1 MLLILAGVAI
11 SMLSGDNGI
20 LNKAVQAKDA
30 TRGGEVQET
39 VALEAANNVG
49 AEYLGGTK
57 KTRPQVISEL
67 HANGKLTDAEVAT
80 LEENDVITIG
90 GITID
95 FSVLGPISNAKT
107 LVQAFKDREINVGD
121 YITNYNSTL
130 NNSNATASLTT
141 EETGFD
147 GGTQTYK
154 VNTTTTWR
162 VLGLNK
168 DETQLVIT
176 TGSPIKKE
184 MDSSATED
192 WKKDPYLY
200 LDKAEGWYNT
210 NDELVSNNILDKV
223 CAIYAG
229 RYATD
234 TKSMRIEDINTAL
247 GLTLDKTVAGG
258 KLYKTADESKTALTA
273 YQGFFGQS
281 YTYKTNDYAPENYLK
296 AKYPSNVFG
305 GNSGKYNGFWSSNE
319 SNLTTLTTS
328 GTVTSNNNFLFTK
341 LSNVDNTNMNYKA
354 VATLLDSSK
363 WSSLANTA
371 FVDNTSTSVIGS
383 PTVEMW
389 MASWNQKYTDTLA
402 FDANTYGYRVGLT
415 EGSLNTYIR
424 STAMQAKQGFKDS
437 LYYPHGNTSRNSWND
452 CYGYWL
458 ASPVPAVGDT
468 GNVMYVFCNGYVS
481 STNYNYSNLGVRPV
495 VSLSSGI
502 KGTATTTD
510 GITTWNISK

>member
-1 MLLILAGVAI
+1 MKNFVKTNKGITLIALVITIIVLLILAGVAI

-30 TRGGEVQET
+30 TRGGKVQET
-39 VALEAANNVG
+39 VALEAANNAG

-130 NNSNATASLTT
+130 NNSNATANLTT

-273 YQGFFGQS
+273 YQGLFGQS

-296 AKYPSNVFG
+296 AKYPSKYSSLTNKKS
-305 GNSGKYNGFWSSNE
+305 GNSVD
-319 SNLTTLTTS
+319 
-328 GTVTSNNNFLFTK
+328 GTAFTYMY
-341 LSNVDNTNMNYKA
+341 T
-354 VATLLDSSK
+354 DSSIVDQ
-363 WSSLANTA
+363 SSKLYDVLFKGTE
-371 FVDNTSTSVIGS
+371 SGS
-383 PTVEMW
+383 NGK
-389 MASWNQKYTDTLA
+389 S
-402 FDANTYGYRVGLT
+402 
-415 EGSLNTYIR
+415 
-424 STAMQAKQGFKDS
+424 
-437 LYYPHGNTSRNSWND
+437 
-452 CYGYWL
+452 YWL
-458 ASPVPAVGDT
+458 ASSGVIVMGSCIFCPGDVC
-468 GNVMYVFCNGYVS
+468 GGYAGTNRVLFS
-481 STNYNYSNLGVRPV
+481 SSGYSSAKWLAVRPV
-495 VSLSSGI
+495 VYLQSGVTVDDLSISSSGSEEPW
-502 KGTATTTD
+502 TTTLPD
-510 GITTWNISK
+510 DYSGTLLKYGQITE

>member
-1 MLLILAGVAI
+1 MKQKFANSRGITLIALVITIIVLLILAGVSIAT
-11 SMLSGDNGI
+11 LTGDNG
-20 LNKAVQAKDA
+20 LLSKAQEAKDA

-39 VALEAANNVG
+39 VTLAAANNTG
-49 AEYLGGTK
+49 ADYIGGTK
-57 KTRPQVISEL
+57 QTRAEVIAQL
-67 HANGKLTDAEVAT
+67 HRDGKLTDSEVAT

-95 FSVLGPISNAKT
+95 FSVLDSISNAKT

-130 NNSNATASLTT
+130 NNTNATANLTT

-273 YQGFFGQS
+273 YLGLFGQS
-281 YTYKTNDYAPENYLK
+281 YTYKTNNYAPENYLK
-296 AKYPSNVFG
+296 AKYPSKYSSLTNKK
-305 GNSGKYNGFWSSNE
+305 SGDS
-319 SNLTTLTTS
+319 
-328 GTVTSNNNFLFTK
+328 
-341 LSNVDNTNMNYKA
+341 VDMTAFAYLY
-354 VATLLDSSK
+354 TDSSIVDQ
-363 WSSLANTA
+363 SSKLYDVLFKGTERGANGK
-371 FVDNTSTSVIGS
+371 S
-383 PTVEMW
+383 
-389 MASWNQKYTDTLA
+389 
-402 FDANTYGYRVGLT
+402 
-415 EGSLNTYIR
+415 
-424 STAMQAKQGFKDS
+424 
-437 LYYPHGNTSRNSWND
+437 
-452 CYGYWL
+452 YWL
-458 ASPVPAVGDT
+458 ASSGVCIAEPPSFCTFGLEAVNEGLAGTD
-468 GNVMYVFCNGYVS
+468 GSGLF
-481 STNYNYSNLGVRPV
+481 YSNGGSIAACLAVRPV
-495 VSLSSGI
+495 VYLQSGVTVDDLSISSSGSEEPW
-502 KGTATTTD
+502 TTILSDSFPRTSLEY
-510 GITTWNISK
+510 GQITE

>member
-1 MLLILAGVAI
+1 MRKIVKNNKRNKEKNIVKKQTGITLIALVITIIVLLILAGI
-11 SMLSGDNGI
+11 TIMTLTGNNGI
-20 LNKAVQAKDA
+20 LNKAVQTKDA

-39 VALEAANNVG
+39 VTLEAANNAG
-49 AEYLGGTK
+49 AEHLGGTK
-57 KTRPQVISEL
+57 KTRSQVISEL
-67 HANGKLTDAEVAT
+67 HTNGKLTDAEVAT
-80 LEENDVITIG
+80 LKENDVITIG

-95 FSVLGPISNAKT
+95 FSVLANAKT
-107 LVQAFKDREINVGD
+107 LVQAFKDGEINVGD

-154 VNTTTTWR
+154 VNTNTTWR

-200 LDKAEGWYNT
+200 LGKVEGWYNT

-296 AKYPSNVFG
+296 AKYPSKYSSLTNKKSGDSVDGTGYITSFG
-305 GNSGKYNGFWSSNE
+305 
-319 SNLTTLTTS
+319 
-328 GTVTSNNNFLFTK
+328 
-341 LSNVDNTNMNYKA
+341 
-354 VATLLDSSK
+354 DSSIVDR
-363 WSSLANTA
+363 SSKLYDVL
-371 FVDNTSTSVIGS
+371 FKG
-383 PTVEMW
+383 
-389 MASWNQKYTDTLA
+389 
-402 FDANTYGYRVGLT
+402 T
-415 EGSLNTYIR
+415 EGEGR
-424 STAMQAKQGFKDS
+424 SGSK
-437 LYYPHGNTSRNSWND
+437 Y
-452 CYGYWL
+452 YWL
-458 ASPVPAVGDT
+458 ASSEVVVDGSRCFFGPGVVGGPRLYWLPALACSVRTAFPLRADWLCALL
-468 GNVMYVFCNGYVS
+468 FI
-481 STNYNYSNLGVRPV
+481 YSLESEWMICPFLQVVARKNLGRRQCHIIIQK
-495 VSLSSGI
+495 LR
-502 KGTATTTD
+502 
-510 GITTWNISK
+510 